1 MSRHDWAELGSDLAP
16 TGLDNLLGAR
26 PGTPAMFGYDGPMH
40 SDFTALTVSF
50 ETTHD
55 ALQNVFIP
63 PPIEVDRDVPA
74 IGNLIA
80 FTAPKMRGR
89 DGRLA
94 PYTGV
99 LFQASS
105 QWNGHKGRSG
115 YEFIDGAAPAHDKS
129 YAEQV
134 LYAGVIW
141 GMLKKFADIHFYI
154 NGVESLGDLSN
165 VRAGD
170 EVMVSLDRRGR
181 RLIDLRLRVKDE
193 LPEPGKLAM
202 TNQHGEGERA
212 APEARISLDV
222 REIPTVDYK
231 GYAERS
237 ITTNLTTVNTAVRKA
252 WLAEPMSLEFRESEL
267 DALDQLN
274 PVRLLGA
281 AVTITEVPKET
292 ITGRSVLEQ
301 LPLVL

>member
-40 SDFTALTVSF
+40 SDFTALTVTF

-63 PPIEVDRDVPA
+63 SPIEVDRDVPA
-74 IGNLIA
+74 VGNLIA

-89 DGRLA
+89 DGRLS

-99 LFQASS
+99 LFQAPS
-105 QWNGHKGRSG
+105 QWNGRKGRSG

-141 GMLKKFADIHFYI
+141 GMLKKFADIHFYV
-154 NGVESLGDLSN
+154 NGVESLGDLSD
-165 VRAGD
+165 VQAGD
-170 EVMVSLDRRGR
+170 EIMVSLDRRGR
-181 RLIDLRLRVKDE
+181 RLIDLRVAVKDE
-193 LPEPGKLAM
+193 IPEPEKLAM
-202 TNQHGEGERA
+202 TNQHREGEQE
-212 APEARISLDV
+212 APEPRISLDV
-222 REIPTVDYK
+222 REIPTVDYT
-231 GYAERS
+231 GYSERS
-237 ITTNLTTVNTAVRKA
+237 IMTNLTTVNATARRA
-252 WLAEPMSLEFRESEL
+252 WLAEPVSLEFRESEL

-281 AVTITEVPKET
+281 AVTITDVPKET
-292 ITGRSVLEQ
+292 ITGRSVLGE
-301 LPLVL
+301 LPLTR